1 MDLTADFSGNS
12 QAHVEKAF
20 VKTVNILGVP
30 IAAVNMEEAADRI
43 EEWIEN
49 GTRTFITVTGVH
61 GIMESQYHE
70 EVKRI
75 HRSAGMCVPDGMP
88 TVLIGKLYGHKNM
101 YRVYG
106 PDLMLEM
113 IKRSILKGYSH
124 FFFGGKDGV
133 PELLRERLKQKFS
146 GLNVLGVF
154 SPPFRPMSEKE
165 EEDFKDLIGSLSPD
179 ILWVGLSTPKQEK
192 WMAAHLG
199 KLDTRVMIGVGAA
212 FDFHAGLLRQAP
224 YWTQRSS
231 LEWLFRLWVEPRRL
245 WLRYLKNN
253 PLFIWMMLQQ
263 FLGIK
268 NYQQI
273 QQSKE
278 KGYIS

>member
-1 MDLTADFSGNS
+1 M
-12 QAHVEKAF
+12 
-20 VKTVNILGVP
+20 KTVNILGIP
-30 IAAVNMEEAADRI
+30 IAAVSMNQAADQI
-43 EEWIEN
+43 EEWILH
-49 GTRTFITVTGVH
+49 GQQAYVTVTGVH
-61 GIMESQYHE
+61 GIMESQYDDAIR
-70 EVKRI
+70 KI
-75 HRSAGMCVPDGMP
+75 HQDAGMCVPDGMP
-88 TVLIGKLYGHKNM
+88 TVWIGKAYGHKNM
-101 YRVYG
+101 TRVYG

-113 IKRSILKGYSH
+113 IKRSFLKGYTH

-133 PELLRERLKQKFS
+133 PELLRERLEQNLS

-154 SPPFRPMSEKE
+154 SPPFSPMREKE

-224 YWTQRSS
+224 YWMQRSS

-245 WLRYLKNN
+245 WRRYLKNN

-263 FLGIK
+263 FLGFN

-273 QQSKE
+273 EQSKE
-278 KGYIS
+278 KGYLS